1 MTTLA
6 SLGANVDS
14 VLGAGVLGGGAVNVD
29 FDNTVFLQAV
39 LFFALMFLLD
49 PLLFQPVLKIF
60 EEREKRTEGAKG
72 EAREMQEEAGELL
85 RRYEGE
91 LEKINRVAAEEREKL
106 RLETAK
112 LEAQILEEARTVA
125 TRIVDEGR
133 QQIEEELHSIR
144 FDLGRE
150 SERIA
155 DDIVKRV
162 LGKEAA

>member
-14 VLGAGVLGGGAVNVD
+14 VLGAGVLGGAVNVD

-49 PLLFQPVLKIF
+49 PLLFQPVLRIF
-60 EEREKRTEGAKG
+60 EEREKRTEGAKD
-72 EAREMQEEAGELL
+72 EARAMQEKAGELL

-91 LEKINRVAAEEREKL
+91 LERINRVAAEEREKL
-106 RLETAK
+106 RVETAK
-112 LEAQILEEARTVA
+112 LEAKILDDARAVS

-144 FDLGRE
+144 FELGRE
-150 SERIA
+150 SEKIA
-155 DDIVKRV
+155 EEIVRRV